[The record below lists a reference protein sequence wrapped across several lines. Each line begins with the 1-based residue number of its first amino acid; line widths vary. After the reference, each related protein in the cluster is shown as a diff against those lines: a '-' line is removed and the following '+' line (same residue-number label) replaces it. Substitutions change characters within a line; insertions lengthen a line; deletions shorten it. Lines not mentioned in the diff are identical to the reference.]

1 VLSERSPSPRRD
13 RAAISLVFAVHGT
26 VTGTYAARLPWIADH
41 VHASPGVLGAAMIA
55 PTVGALL
62 AMPLTGHLVHRFG
75 GRMALRLL
83 LTAWTA
89 SLAIPALMPNVGWL
103 AVGLFVYGASAGVA
117 DVLMNGQA
125 VRIEQRAGKS
135 IMSGL
140 HGMWSVGGIVGAL
153 VGALCAGADISA
165 LPEFL
170 GTAVALTLAA
180 LVATGLL
187 PTDAE
192 LAGVGGAEEQIRPPR
207 FALPTKAVLGLGVVG
222 FCAVFAEGSGTN
234 WSAVYLTT
242 VAHASAAVGGY
253 CVTGFAATMAL
264 GRLTGDAVVRR
275 FGPVRTVRV
284 GGAFAVLGAVTIVLA
299 RAPWVG
305 IAGFAAMGLGIA
317 TGVPLCIAAAGRATK
332 DSDTAVAGISS
343 ITYGSGLLAGPSVG
357 ALGSAVSLSFAFGL
371 VALLCTGI
379 SLAAYKLRVGADEAP
394 AVAERGAASAERTLS
409 GPPAESGT

>member
-1 VLSERSPSPRRD
+1 VSRERGPSARRD
-13 RAAISLVFAVHGT
+13 RIAISLVFAVHGT
-26 VTGTYAARLPWIADH
+26 VTGSYAARLPWIAEH
-41 VHASPGVLGAAMIA
+41 VHATPGVLGAAMIT

-62 AMPLTGHLVHRFG
+62 AMPLTGRLVHRLG
-75 GRMALRLL
+75 GRAAMRLL
-83 LTAWTA
+83 LMLWTA
-89 SLAIPALMPNVGWL
+89 ALAIPALMPDVGWL
-103 AVGLFVYGASAGVA
+103 AAGLFGYGAAAGVA

-135 IMSGL
+135 IMAGL

-153 VGALCAGADISA
+153 LGALCAGAGISA

-170 GTAVALTLAA
+170 VAALVLTVIG

-187 PTDAE
+187 PSDAHY
-192 LAGVGGAEEQIRPPR
+192 AGAGGAEEQIRPPR

-234 WSAVYLTT
+234 WSAVYLTSVT
-242 VAHASAAVGGY
+242 HASAAVGAY

-275 FGPVRTVRV
+275 FGPVWTVRF
-284 GGAFAVLGAVTIVLA
+284 GGALAVLGAAAIVAA
-299 RAPWVG
+299 RNPWLG

-343 ITYGSGLLAGPSVG
+343 ITYASGLLAGPSVG
-357 ALGSAVSLSFAFGL
+357 ALGSAVSLPFAFGL
-371 VALLCTGI
+371 VALLSTGI
-379 SLAAYKLRVGADEAP
+379 SLAAYTLRVGSSHPSAP
-394 AVAERGAASAERTLS
+394 TKPAAAST
-409 GPPAESGT
+409 

>member
-1 VLSERSPSPRRD
+1 MLRERGPSARRD
-13 RAAISLVFAVHGT
+13 RIAISLVFAVHGT

-41 VHASPGVLGAAMIA
+41 VHATPGVLGAALIA
-55 PTVGALL
+55 PTLGALV
-62 AMPLTGHLVHRFG
+62 AMPMSGRIVHRFG
-75 GRMALRLL
+75 GRAAVRLL
-83 LTAWTA
+83 LMAWTA
-89 SLAIPALMPNVGWL
+89 SLAIPGLMPDIGWL
-103 AVGLFVYGASAGVA
+103 AVGLFVYGAAAGVA

-135 IMSGL
+135 IMAGL

-153 VGALCAGADISA
+153 VGALCAGAGISA

-170 GTAVALTLAA
+170 VTALALTAIGF
-180 LVATGLL
+180 VATGLL
-187 PTDAE
+187 PPDAE
-192 LAGVGGAEEQIRPPR
+192 LRGVGGAQEEIRPPR
-207 FALPTKAVLGLGVVG
+207 FALPTRAVLGIGVVG

-242 VAHASAAVGGY
+242 VAHASAAVGAY

-275 FGPVRTVRV
+275 FGPVLTVQV
-284 GGAFAVLGAVTIVLA
+284 GGALAVLGAVAIVAA
-299 RAPWVG
+299 RTPWLG

-317 TGVPLCIAAAGRATK
+317 TGVPLCIAAAGRATG
-332 DSDTAVAGISS
+332 DSDAAVAGISS

-371 VALLCTGI
+371 VALLAGGI
-379 SLAAYKLRVGADEAP
+379 SLFAYTLRAGSGAPSTAAEQVAAP
-394 AVAERGAASAERTLS
+394 L
-409 GPPAESGT
+409 

>member
-1 VLSERSPSPRRD
+1 VLRERGPSARRD
-13 RAAISLVFAVHGT
+13 RIAISLVFAVHGT

-41 VHASPGVLGAAMIA
+41 VHATPGVLGAALIA
-55 PTVGALL
+55 PTLGALV
-62 AMPLTGHLVHRFG
+62 AMPMSGRIVHRLG
-75 GRMALRLL
+75 GRAAVRLL
-83 LTAWTA
+83 LMAWTA
-89 SLAIPALMPNVGWL
+89 SLAIPGLMPDIGWL
-103 AVGLFVYGASAGVA
+103 AAGLFVYGAAAGVA

-153 VGALCAGADISA
+153 VGALCAGAGISA

-170 GTAVALTLAA
+170 VTALALTAIGFVAA
-180 LVATGLL
+180 SLL
-187 PTDAE
+187 PSDAE
-192 LAGVGGAEEQIRPPR
+192 LRRVGGAQEEIRPPR
-207 FALPTKAVLGLGVVG
+207 FALPTKAVLGIGVVG

-242 VAHASAAVGGY
+242 VAHASAAVGAY

-275 FGPVRTVRV
+275 FGPVATVRT
-284 GGAFAVLGAVTIVLA
+284 GGALAVLGAVAIVA
-299 RAPWVG
+299 AHTPWLG

-317 TGVPLCIAAAGRATK
+317 TGVPLCIAAAGRATG
-332 DSDTAVAGISS
+332 DSDAAVAGISS

-357 ALGSAVSLSFAFGL
+357 ALGSAVSLPFAFGL
-371 VALLCTGI
+371 VALLAGGI
-379 SLAAYKLRVGADEAP
+379 SLFAYTLRAGSGAPSTAAEQIAAP
-394 AVAERGAASAERTLS
+394 L
-409 GPPAESGT
+409 

>member
-1 VLSERSPSPRRD
+1 VRERGPSARRD
-13 RAAISLVFAVHGT
+13 RIAISLVFAAHGT

-41 VHASPGVLGAAMIA
+41 VHATPGVLGAAMIA
-55 PTVGALL
+55 PTVGALV
-62 AMPLTGHLVHRFG
+62 AMPLSGRIVHRLG
-75 GRMALRLL
+75 GRAAVRLL
-83 LTAWTA
+83 LMAWTA
-89 SLAIPALMPNVGWL
+89 SLAIPGLMPDIGWL
-103 AVGLFVYGASAGVA
+103 AAGLFVYGANAGVA

-153 VGALCAGADISA
+153 VGALCAGAGISA

-170 GTAVALTLAA
+170 VTALALTAVAF
-180 LVATGLL
+180 VATGLL
-187 PTDAE
+187 PSDAQY
-192 LAGVGGAEEQIRPPR
+192 AGVGGAEQEIRPPR
-207 FALPTKAVLGLGVVG
+207 FALPTKAVFGIGVVG

-242 VAHASAAVGGY
+242 VAHASAAVGAY

-284 GGAFAVLGAVTIVLA
+284 GGALAVLGAVAIVAA
-299 RAPWVG
+299 RTPWLG

-317 TGVPLCIAAAGRATK
+317 TGVPLCIAAAGRATG
-332 DSDTAVAGISS
+332 DSDAAVAGISS

-357 ALGSAVSLSFAFGL
+357 ALGSAVSLPFAFGL
-371 VALLCTGI
+371 VAVLAAGI
-379 SLAAYKLRVGADEAP
+379 SLAAYKLRAGSGEPVPAAEQAAAP
-394 AVAERGAASAERTLS
+394 L
-409 GPPAESGT
+409 